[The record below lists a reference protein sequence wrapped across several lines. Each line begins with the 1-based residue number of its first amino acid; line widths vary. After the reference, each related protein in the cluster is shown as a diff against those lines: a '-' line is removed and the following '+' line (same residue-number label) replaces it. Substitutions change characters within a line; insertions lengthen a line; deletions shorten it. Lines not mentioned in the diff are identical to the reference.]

1 MISNRDGKIVHDGRD
16 MLARIVGQIASPV
29 RWDLCLETMTDLG
42 VTGVLEMPPAGT
54 LTGIAKRA
62 LKGVDTFALKT
73 PDQLDE
79 ARAFCARHGE
89 ASMIESTPTWRMV
102 VSPGKGTFHRAESA
116 AGAETFEPGAV
127 DRRGGQHP
135 RQHHDHRGP
144 RRPGG
149 RVARRGRR
157 PGLPRSTPAP
167 TPPRGRYVMGIQE
180 SRRRASTRAILGIG
194 SYRPSRVVPNSEI
207 VERIDSS
214 DEWIQQRSGIKQR
227 RFATDEETV
236 QLMSVAASR
245 AALEHAGIDARQVDL
260 VIVATVTH
268 LLQTPAIATAIAY
281 ELGTDQAAAFDISA
295 ACAGFCHGVAM
306 ASDLVRGG
314 SASYALVIGVERLSD
329 ITDIGDRGTAFIF
342 ADGAGAA
349 VIGPSET
356 PGIGPVVWGSD
367 GEQFDLIRQKEDWRD
382 VVGNDQKP
390 GSGVMPHLVMLG
402 NPVFRWASFTMAKT
416 AQQALDRAGVSI
428 DELDVFV
435 PHQAN
440 MRIID
445 AMARSMKLPER
456 VKIAR
461 DIAEMGNTSAASV
474 PLALDR
480 MIAEGDAKSGDIAL
494 LIAFGAGLAYAAQV
508 VTVP

>member
-1 MISNRDGKIVHDGRD
+1 MSTLN
-16 MLARIVGQIASPV
+16 AS
-29 RWDLCLETMTDLG
+29 
-42 VTGVLEMPPAGT
+42 TGSQYAAIK
-54 LTGIAKRA
+54 GIGGYR
-62 LKGVDTFALKT
+62 
-73 PDQLDE
+73 P
-79 ARAFCARHGE
+79 RR
-89 ASMIESTPTWRMV
+89 V
-102 VSPGKGTFHRAESA
+102 VSNE
-116 AGAETFEPGAV
+116 
-127 DRRGGQHP
+127 
-135 RQHHDHRGP
+135 
-144 RRPGG
+144 
-149 RVARRGRR
+149 
-157 PGLPRSTPAP
+157 
-167 TPPRGRYVMGIQE
+167 
-180 SRRRASTRAILGIG
+180 
-194 SYRPSRVVPNSEI
+194 EI
-207 VERIDSS
+207 CTMIDST
-214 DEWIQQRSGIKQR
+214 DEWIRTRSGIEER
-227 RFATDEETV
+227 RWASDDETI
-236 QLMSVAASR
+236 QMMSVAAAR
-245 AALEHAGIDARQVDL
+245 KAMQAANIEPGQIDM
-260 VIVATVTH
+260 VIVSTVTH
-268 LLQTPAIATAIAY
+268 LHQTPAVATTIAT
-281 ELGTDQAAAFDISA
+281 ELGATGAAAFDISA
-295 ACAGFCHGVAM
+295 ACAGFCYMVAM
-306 ASDLVRGG
+306 ADSFIRTG
-314 SASYALVIGVERLSD
+314 ASKHVLIIGVERLSQM
-329 ITDIGDRGTAFIF
+329 TDKTDRSTAFIF

-382 VVGNDQKP
+382 VVGTDEKA

-461 DIAEMGNTSAASV
+461 DIAEQGNTSAASI

-480 MIAEGDAKSGDIAL
+480 MIAEGDAKSGDVAL